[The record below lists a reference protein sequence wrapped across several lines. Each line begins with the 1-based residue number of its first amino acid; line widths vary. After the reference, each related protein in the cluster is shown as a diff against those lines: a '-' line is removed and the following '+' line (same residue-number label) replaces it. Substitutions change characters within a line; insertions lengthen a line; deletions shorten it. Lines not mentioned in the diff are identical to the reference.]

1 MEGLDK
7 VKRVILKHGLKQ
19 DNPFVRDVRHST
31 TGLEIFY
38 GNERQDFRYA
48 NWQVGVVMTK
58 HLYLHGNFKIIEVE
72 D

>member
-38 GNERQDFRYA
+38 GNERQAMRFASRAAAIHVSRALKDY
-48 NWQVGVVMTK
+48 
-58 HLYLHGNFKIIEVE
+58 GNFYLIEE